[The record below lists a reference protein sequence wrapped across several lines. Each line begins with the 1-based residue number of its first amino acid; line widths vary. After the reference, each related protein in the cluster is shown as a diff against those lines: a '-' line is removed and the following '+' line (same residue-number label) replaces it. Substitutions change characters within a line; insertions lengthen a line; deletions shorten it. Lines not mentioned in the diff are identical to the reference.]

1 MAIPYDPPP
10 DERTPQRDPQ
20 TPRRDAPRTPEDP
33 RDPSIHK
40 PSREAPGQR
49 EPDERDERD
58 ERDQRDQGE
67 RIPDRGRRPSM
78 RRAMTRPRAP
88 HLIGG

>member
-20 TPRRDAPRTPEDP
+20 TPKRDAPRTPEDP
-33 RDPSIHK
+33 RDPNIHK

-49 EPDERDERD
+49 EPDERDE
-58 ERDQRDQGE
+58 GE
-67 RIPDRGRRPSM
+67 RTPDRGRRPSM
-78 RRAMTRPRAP
+78 RHAVSPRRAP